1 MISHVTVIIV
11 NYRLLKTHLLHFT
24 KECLMNLISSPHK
37 LLATI
42 MSLMILGTASA
53 ADLKIGVVSPMT
65 GATATFGQEN
75 TNGIKLAYEKLKKG
89 TGKKFDLIIEDDKSE
104 AIEST
109 NATRKLLSVDKVSA
123 MIGAPT
129 SSLAL
134 ASAPIVQEAKVPF
147 ITPTAT
153 NVKVTQVGDYIT
165 RACFTDDF
173 QGVVMA
179 KFAIQNLKK
188 TKGLVLIEN
197 TSDYSKGL
205 AKAFSDEFVKL
216 GGKMASTDELT
227 YAAKDTDFQSLL
239 RKVKRANPD
248 FVFVPGYYVEVGLML
263 KQARALGITVPFL
276 GGDGWDSPKL
286 FEIAGEA
293 VKGSYISNHFAP
305 DDKSPVVQNFV
316 KEYEKAYKTKPG
328 SFAALGYDSLGI
340 LADAIKRAKSTKP
353 TDIRDALVATKGYQG
368 ITGTISFDKDR
379 NPTKSAVVLEA
390 TPAGYVFHSRVNP

>member
-1 MISHVTVIIV
+1 
-11 NYRLLKTHLLHFT
+11 
-24 KECLMNLISSPHK
+24 MNLISSPHK

>member
-1 MISHVTVIIV
+1 MKSFS
-11 NYRLLKTHLLHFT
+11 L
-24 KECLMNLISSPHK
+24 PHK
-37 LLATI
+37 LLAILTI
-42 MSLMILGTASA
+42 IGTFSMASA
-53 ADLKIGVVSPMT
+53 ADLKIGVVSPIT

-75 TNGIKLAYEKLKKG
+75 ANGIKLAYEKLKKG
-89 TGKKFDLIIEDDKSE
+89 SGKKFDLIIEDDKSE

-134 ASAPIVQEAKVPF
+134 ASAPIVQAAKIPF

-179 KFAIQNLKK
+179 KFAIQTLKK
-188 TKGLVLIEN
+188 KSGLILIEN

-205 AKAFSDEFVKL
+205 AKAFGDEFKKL
-216 GGKMASTDELT
+216 GGKMASTEELT

-248 FVFVPGYYVEVGLML
+248 FVFIPGYYVEVGLIM
-263 KQARALGITVPFL
+263 KQARALGITAPFL

-293 VKGSYISNHFAP
+293 VKGSYFSNHFAP

-316 KEYEKAYKTKPG
+316 KEYEKAYGSKPG

-353 TDIRDALVATKGYQG
+353 SDIRDALVATKGYQG
-368 ITGTISFDKDR
+368 ITGTITFDKDR

-390 TPAGYVFHSRVNP
+390 TPAGNIFHSRVNP

>member
-1 MISHVTVIIV
+1 MKMSH
-11 NYRLLKTHLLHFT
+11 L
-24 KECLMNLISSPHK
+24 PHK
-37 LLATI
+37 ILAV
-42 MSLMILGTASA
+42 TATLCLSANLFA
-53 ADLKIGVVSPMT
+53 ADLKIGVVSPIT

-75 TNGIKLAYEKLKKG
+75 ANGIKLAYEKLKKAKG
-89 TGKKFDLIIEDDKSE
+89 PKFDLIIEDDKSE

-109 NATRKLLSVDKVSA
+109 NATRKLLSVDKVSV

-134 ASAPIVQEAKVPF
+134 ASAPIVQEAKIPF

-179 KFAIQNLKK
+179 KFAVNTLKK
-188 TKGLVLIEN
+188 KKGLILIEN

-205 AKAFSDEFVKL
+205 AKAFGDEFKKL
-216 GGKMASTDELT
+216 GGTLASTEELT

-239 RKVKRANPD
+239 RKVRRANPD

-263 KQARALGITVPFL
+263 KQARALGINVPFL

-293 VKGSYISNHFAP
+293 VKGSFISNHFAP
-305 DDKSPVVQNFV
+305 DDKSPVVQAFV
-316 KEYEKAYKTKPG
+316 KDYEKTYGVKPG

-340 LADAIKRAKSTKP
+340 VADAIKRAKSTKP
-353 TDIRDALVATKGYQG
+353 SDIRDALVATKNYQG
-368 ITGTISFDKDR
+368 ITGSITFDKDR

>member
-1 MISHVTVIIV
+1 MIKTRMSH
-11 NYRLLKTHLLHFT
+11 R
-24 KECLMNLISSPHK
+24 M
-37 LLATI
+37 LATI
-42 MSLMILGTASA
+42 TALLISGSAMA
-53 ADLKIGVVSPMT
+53 ADIKIGVVSPMT

-89 TGKKFDLIIEDDKSE
+89 PGKKFDLIIEDDKSE

-109 NATRKLLSVDKVSA
+109 NATRKLLSVDKVSV

-134 ASAPIVQEAKVPF
+134 ASAPIVQEAKIPF

-153 NVKVTQVGDYIT
+153 NAKVTMVGDYIT

-179 KFAIQNLKK
+179 KFAVNTLKK
-188 TKGLVLIEN
+188 TKGLVLVEN

-205 AKAFSDEFVKL
+205 AKAFSDEFLKL
-216 GGKMASTDELT
+216 GGKMVSTEELT

-248 FVFVPGYYVEVGLML
+248 FVFVPGYYVEVGLLL
-263 KQARALGITVPFL
+263 KQARALGITAPFL

-286 FEIAGEA
+286 FEIAGES

-316 KEYEKAYKTKPG
+316 KEYEKAYGVKPG

-340 LADAIKRAKSTKP
+340 VADAIKRAKSTKP
-353 TDIRDALVATKGYQG
+353 ADIRAALVATKGYQG
-368 ITGTISFDKDR
+368 ITGTITFDKDR

-390 TPAGYVFHSRVNP
+390 TPSGYVFHSRVNP

>member
-1 MISHVTVIIV
+1 MKKISI
-11 NYRLLKTHLLHFT
+11 
-24 KECLMNLISSPHK
+24 PHN
-37 LLATI
+37 LLAI
-42 MSLMILGTASA
+42 MTTFLLVGNAVA
-53 ADLKIGVVSPMT
+53 ADFKIGVVSPMT

-75 TNGIKLAYEKLKKG
+75 VNGIKLAYEKLKKAKG
-89 TGKKFDLIIEDDKSE
+89 TKFDLIIEDDKSE

-109 NATRKLLSVDKVSA
+109 NATRKLISVDKVSI

-134 ASAPIVQEAKVPF
+134 ASAPIVQEAKIPF

-153 NVKVTQVGDYIT
+153 NAKVTQVGNFIT

-179 KFAIQNLKK
+179 KFAVNTLKK
-188 TKGLVLIEN
+188 TKGLTLIEN

-205 AKAFSDEFVKL
+205 AKAFGDEFTKL
-216 GGKMASTDELT
+216 GGTMVNTEELT

-248 FVFVPGYYVEVGLML
+248 FVFIPGYYVEVGLII
-263 KQARALGITVPFL
+263 KQARALGINIPFL

-316 KEYEKAYKTKPG
+316 KEYEKAYGTKPG

-340 LADAIKRAKSTKP
+340 VADAMKRAKSLKP
-353 TDIRDALVATKGYQG
+353 TDIRDALVATKNYQG
-368 ITGTISFDKDR
+368 ITGTITFDENR
-379 NPTKSAVVLEA
+379 NPKKSAVVLEA
-390 TPAGYVFHSRVNP
+390 TPSGYVFHSRVNP

>member
-1 MISHVTVIIV
+1 MKKISI
-11 NYRLLKTHLLHFT
+11 
-24 KECLMNLISSPHK
+24 PHN
-37 LLATI
+37 LLAI
-42 MSLMILGTASA
+42 MTTFLLVGNAVA
-53 ADLKIGVVSPMT
+53 ADFKIGVVSPMT

-75 TNGIKLAYEKLKKG
+75 VNGIKLAYEKLKKAKG
-89 TGKKFDLIIEDDKSE
+89 TKFDLIIEDDKSE

-109 NATRKLLSVDKVSA
+109 NATRKLISVDKVSI

-134 ASAPIVQEAKVPF
+134 ASAPIVQEAKIPF

-153 NVKVTQVGDYIT
+153 NAKVTQVGNFIT

-179 KFAIQNLKK
+179 KFAVNTLKK
-188 TKGLVLIEN
+188 TKGLTLIEN

-205 AKAFSDEFVKL
+205 AKAFGDEFTKL
-216 GGKMASTDELT
+216 GGTMVNTEELT

-248 FVFVPGYYVEVGLML
+248 FVFIPGYYVEVGLII
-263 KQARALGITVPFL
+263 KQARALGINIPFL

-316 KEYEKAYKTKPG
+316 KEYEKTYGTKPG

-340 LADAIKRAKSTKP
+340 VADAMKRAKSLKP
-353 TDIRDALVATKGYQG
+353 TDIRDALVATKNYQG
-368 ITGTISFDKDR
+368 ITGTITFDENR
-379 NPTKSAVVLEA
+379 NPKKSAVVLEA
-390 TPAGYVFHSRVNP
+390 TPSGYVFHSRVNP

>member
-1 MISHVTVIIV
+1 MNMLTLPPKILAIAGILALSSTAFCAE
-11 NYRLLKTHLLHFT
+11 LKV
-24 KECLMNLISSPHK
+24 
-37 LLATI
+37 
-42 MSLMILGTASA
+42 
-53 ADLKIGVVSPMT
+53 GVVSPIT

-75 TNGIKLAYEKLKKG
+75 ANGIKLAYEKLKKEKG
-89 TGKKFDLIIEDDKSE
+89 IKFDLIIEDDKSE

-109 NATRKLLSVDKVSA
+109 NATRKLISVDKVSV

-134 ASAPIVQEAKVPF
+134 ASAPIVQEAKIPF

-179 KFAIQNLKK
+179 KFAVNTLKK
-188 TKGLVLIEN
+188 KKGLILIEN

-205 AKAFSDEFVKL
+205 AKSFGDEFKKL
-216 GGKMASTDELT
+216 GGTIASTEELT

-239 RKVKRANPD
+239 RKVRRANPD

-263 KQARALGITVPFL
+263 KQARALGINVPFL
-276 GGDGWDSPKL
+276 GGDGWDSPKI

-293 VKGSYISNHFAP
+293 VRGSFISNHFAP
-305 DDKSPVVQNFV
+305 DDKSPVVQAFV
-316 KEYEKAYKTKPG
+316 KDYEKTYGAKPG

-340 LADAIKRAKSTKP
+340 IADAMKRAKSTRP
-353 TDIRDALVATKGYQG
+353 ADIRDALVATKNYQG
-368 ITGTISFDKDR
+368 ITGSITFDKDR

-390 TPAGYVFHSRVNP
+390 RPSGYVFHSRVNP

>member
-1 MISHVTVIIV
+1 MKMTSTP
-11 NYRLLKTHLLHFT
+11 YR
-24 KECLMNLISSPHK
+24 M
-37 LLATI
+37 LAT
-42 MSLMILGTASA
+42 MTALLMMGTAMA

-109 NATRKLLSVDKVSA
+109 NATRKLLSVDKVSV

-134 ASAPIVQEAKVPF
+134 ASAPIVQEAKIPF

-153 NVKVTQVGDYIT
+153 NAKVTQVGNYIT

-179 KFAIQNLKK
+179 KFAVQTLKK
-188 TKGLVLIEN
+188 TKGLILVEN

-205 AKAFSDEFVKL
+205 AKAFSDEFTKL
-216 GGKMASTDELT
+216 GGKMVNTEELT

-248 FVFVPGYYVEVGLML
+248 FVFIPGYYVEVGLIV
-263 KQARALGITVPFL
+263 KQARALGINVPFL

-316 KEYEKAYKTKPG
+316 KEYEKAYGTKPG

-340 LADAIKRAKSTKP
+340 IADAIKRAKSTKP
-353 TDIRDALVATKGYQG
+353 SDIRDALVATKGYQG
-368 ITGTISFDKDR
+368 ITGTITFDKNR

-390 TPAGYVFHSRVNP
+390 TPSGYVFHSRVNP

>member
-1 MISHVTVIIV
+1 MKSIGK
-11 NYRLLKTHLLHFT
+11 N
-24 KECLMNLISSPHK
+24 HK
-37 LLATI
+37 LLA
-42 MSLMILGTASA
+42 LGLAFVISSSAMA
-53 ADLKIGVVSPMT
+53 ADIKIGVVSPMT

-75 TNGIKLAYEKLKKG
+75 VNGIKLAYEKLKKG
-89 TGKKFDLIIEDDKSE
+89 PGKKFDLIIEDDKSE

-109 NATRKLLSVDKVSA
+109 NATRKLLSVDKVSM

-134 ASAPIVQEAKVPF
+134 ASAPIVQEAKIPF

-153 NVKVTQVGDYIT
+153 NAKVTMVGDYIT

-179 KFAIQNLKK
+179 KFAVETLKK
-188 TKGLVLIEN
+188 KSGLVLIEN

-205 AKAFSDEFVKL
+205 AKSFADNFTKL
-216 GGKMASTDELT
+216 GGKMASTEELT

-248 FVFVPGYYVEVGLML
+248 FVFVPGYYVEVGLLL
-263 KQARALGITVPFL
+263 KQARALGINIPFL

-316 KEYEKAYKTKPG
+316 KEYEKAYGSKPG

-340 LADAIKRAKSTKP
+340 LADAMKRAKSNKP
-353 TDIRDALVATKGYQG
+353 ADIRAALVATKGYQG
-368 ITGTISFDKDR
+368 ITGAITFDKDR

-390 TPAGYVFHSRVNP
+390 TPSGYVFHSRVNP

>member
-1 MISHVTVIIV
+1 MKKIS
-11 NYRLLKTHLLHFT
+11 
-24 KECLMNLISSPHK
+24 MPHRM
-37 LLATI
+37 LATVTA
-42 MSLMILGTASA
+42 LMVMGTAMA

-89 TGKKFDLIIEDDKSE
+89 PGKKFDLIIEDDKSE

-109 NATRKLLSVDKVSA
+109 NATRKLLSVDKVSV

-134 ASAPIVQEAKVPF
+134 ASAPIVQEAKIPF

-153 NVKVTQVGDYIT
+153 NAKVTMVGDYIT

-179 KFAIQNLKK
+179 KFAVQNLKK
-188 TKGLVLIEN
+188 MKGLILIEN

-205 AKAFSDEFVKL
+205 AKAFGDEFKKL
-216 GGKMASTDELT
+216 GGKLVNTEELT

-248 FVFVPGYYVEVGLML
+248 FIFVPGYYVEAGLIV
-263 KQARALGITVPFL
+263 KQARALGINIPFL

-286 FEIAGEA
+286 FEIAGES

-316 KEYEKAYKTKPG
+316 KEYEKAYGTKPG

-340 LADAIKRAKSTKP
+340 VADAIKRAKSTKP
-353 TDIRDALVATKGYQG
+353 SDIRDALVATKGYQG
-368 ITGTISFDKDR
+368 ITGTITFDKNR

-390 TPAGYVFHSRVNP
+390 TPSGYVFHSRVNP

>member
-1 MISHVTVIIV
+1 MV
-11 NYRLLKTHLLHFT
+11 
-24 KECLMNLISSPHK
+24 
-37 LLATI
+37 
-42 MSLMILGTASA
+42 GTAMA

-89 TGKKFDLIIEDDKSE
+89 PGKKFDLIIEDDKSE

-109 NATRKLLSVDKVSA
+109 NATRKLLSVDKVSV

-134 ASAPIVQEAKVPF
+134 ASAPIVQEAKIPF

-153 NVKVTQVGDYIT
+153 NAKVTMVGDYIT

-179 KFAIQNLKK
+179 KFAVQTLKK
-188 TKGLVLIEN
+188 TKGLILIEN

-205 AKAFSDEFVKL
+205 AKAFGDEFTKL
-216 GGKMASTDELT
+216 GGKMVNTEELT

-248 FVFVPGYYVEVGLML
+248 FIFVPGYYVEAGLIV
-263 KQARALGITVPFL
+263 KQARALGINVPFL

-316 KEYEKAYKTKPG
+316 KDYEKAYGTKPG

-340 LADAIKRAKSTKP
+340 VADAIKRAKSTKP
-353 TDIRDALVATKGYQG
+353 SDIRDALVATKGYQG
-368 ITGTISFDKDR
+368 ITGTITFDKNR

-390 TPAGYVFHSRVNP
+390 TPSGYVFHSRVNP

>member
-1 MISHVTVIIV
+1 MKLSH
-11 NYRLLKTHLLHFT
+11 L
-24 KECLMNLISSPHK
+24 PHK
-37 LLATI
+37 ILAILTI
-42 MSLMILGTASA
+42 TGLFNFATA
-53 ADLKIGVVSPMT
+53 ADLKVGVVSPMT

-75 TNGIKLAYEKLKKG
+75 VNGIKLAHKKLQKG
-89 TGKKFDLIIEDDKSE
+89 KGVKFDIIIEDDKSE

-109 NATRKLLSVDKVSA
+109 NATRKLLSVDKVSV

-134 ASAPIVQEAKVPF
+134 ASAPIVQEAKIPF

-153 NVKVTQVGDYIT
+153 NAKVTMVGDYIT

-179 KFAIQNLKK
+179 KFAVQTLKK

-205 AKAFSDEFVKL
+205 AKSFSDEFSKL
-216 GGKMASTDELT
+216 GGKMVSTDELT

-239 RKVKRANPD
+239 RKVKRANPE
-248 FVFVPGYYVEVGLML
+248 FIFIPGYYVEVGLIIR
-263 KQARALGITVPFL
+263 QARALGITVPFL

-316 KEYEKAYKTKPG
+316 KEYETTYGEKPG
-328 SFAALGYDSLGI
+328 SFAALGYDSVGI
-340 LADAIKRAKSTKP
+340 VADAIKRAKSTKP
-353 TDIRDALVATKGYQG
+353 ADIRAALVATKGYQG
-368 ITGTISFDKDR
+368 ITGTITFDKNR

-390 TPAGYVFHSRVNP
+390 TPSGYIFHSRVNP

>member
-1 MISHVTVIIV
+1 
-11 NYRLLKTHLLHFT
+11 
-24 KECLMNLISSPHK
+24 MNLLALPHK
-37 LLATI
+37 LMAT
-42 MSLMILGTASA
+42 SLIFGLSFSVFA

-75 TNGIKLAYEKLKKG
+75 ANGIKLAYEKLKKAKG
-89 TGKKFDLIIEDDKSE
+89 VKFDLIIEDDKSE

-109 NATRKLLSVDKVSA
+109 NATRKLLSVDKVSV

-134 ASAPIVQEAKVPF
+134 ASAPIVQEAKIPF

-153 NVKVTQVGDYIT
+153 NAKVTMVGDYIT

-179 KFAIQNLKK
+179 KFAMTTLKK
-188 TKGLVLIEN
+188 SKGLVLVEN

-205 AKAFSDEFVKL
+205 AKSFSDEFLKL
-216 GGKMASTDELT
+216 GGSMASKEELT

-248 FVFVPGYYVEVGLML
+248 FIFIPGYYVEVGLIV

-316 KEYEKAYKTKPG
+316 KEYEKAYGSKPG

-340 LADAIKRAKSTKP
+340 VADAIKRAKSTKP
-353 TDIRDALVATKGYQG
+353 SDIRAALVATKGYQG
-368 ITGTISFDKDR
+368 ITGAITFDKDR

-390 TPAGYVFHSRVNP
+390 TPSGYIFHSRVNP

>member
-1 MISHVTVIIV
+1 
-11 NYRLLKTHLLHFT
+11 
-24 KECLMNLISSPHK
+24 
-37 LLATI
+37 
-42 MSLMILGTASA
+42 MILTSTAQA
-53 ADLKIGVVSPMT
+53 ANIKIGVVSPMT

-75 TNGIKLAYEKLKKG
+75 TNGIKLAYEKLKKIPG
-89 TGKKFDLIIEDDKSE
+89 IKFDLIIEDDKSE

-109 NATRKLLSVDKVSA
+109 NATRKLISVDKVSA

-134 ASAPIVQEAKVPF
+134 ASAPIVQQAKIPF

-179 KFAIQNLKK
+179 KFAVNTLKK
-188 TKGLVLIEN
+188 TKGLILIEN

-205 AKAFSDEFVKL
+205 AKAFGDEFLKL
-216 GGKMASTDELT
+216 GGKMVLTEELT
-227 YAAKDTDFQSLL
+227 YAAKDTDFLSLL

-263 KQARALGITVPFL
+263 KQARSLGIDIPFL

-316 KEYEKAYKTKPG
+316 KEYEKTYGTKPG

-340 LADAIKRAKSTKP
+340 LVDAMKRAKSMKTLDLKV
-353 TDIRDALVATKGYQG
+353 ALLATKNYQG
-368 ITGTISFDKDR
+368 ITGSITFDKNR

-390 TPAGYVFHSRVNP
+390 TPAGYIFHSRVNP

>member
-1 MISHVTVIIV
+1 MKL
-11 NYRLLKTHLLHFT
+11 NHL
-24 KECLMNLISSPHK
+24 PHK
-37 LLATI
+37 ILAILTITGLFNLAT
-42 MSLMILGTASA
+42 A
-53 ADLKIGVVSPMT
+53 ADLKVGVVSPMT

-75 TNGIKLAYEKLKKG
+75 VNGIKLAHKKLQKG
-89 TGKKFDLIIEDDKSE
+89 KGVKFDIIIEDDKSE

-109 NATRKLLSVDKVSA
+109 NATRKLLSVDKVSV

-134 ASAPIVQEAKVPF
+134 ASAPIVQEAKIPF

-153 NVKVTQVGDYIT
+153 NAKVTMVGDYIT

-179 KFAIQNLKK
+179 KFAVQTLKK

-205 AKAFSDEFVKL
+205 AKSFSDEFSKL
-216 GGKMASTDELT
+216 GGKMVSTDELT

-239 RKVKRANPD
+239 RKVKRANPE
-248 FVFVPGYYVEVGLML
+248 FIFIPGYYVEVGLIIR
-263 KQARALGITVPFL
+263 QARALGITVPFL

-316 KEYEKAYKTKPG
+316 KEYETTYGEKPG
-328 SFAALGYDSLGI
+328 SFAALGYDSVGI
-340 LADAIKRAKSTKP
+340 VADAIKRAKSTKP
-353 TDIRDALVATKGYQG
+353 ADIRAALVATKGYQG
-368 ITGTISFDKDR
+368 ITGTITFDKNR

-390 TPAGYVFHSRVNP
+390 TPSGYIFHSRVNP

>member
-1 MISHVTVIIV
+1 MKKIS
-11 NYRLLKTHLLHFT
+11 
-24 KECLMNLISSPHK
+24 MPHN
-37 LLATI
+37 LLAIMTTI
-42 MSLMILGTASA
+42 LLMGHAVA

-75 TNGIKLAYEKLKKG
+75 VNGIKLAYEKLKKDKG
-89 TGKKFDLIIEDDKSE
+89 IKFDLIIEDDKSE

-109 NATRKLLSVDKVSA
+109 NATRKLLSVDKVSV

-134 ASAPIVQEAKVPF
+134 ASAPIVQEAKIPF

-153 NVKVTQVGDYIT
+153 NARVTQVGNFIT

-179 KFAIQNLKK
+179 KFAINTLKK
-188 TKGLVLIEN
+188 TKGLTLIEN

-205 AKAFSDEFVKL
+205 AKAFSDEFTKM
-216 GGKMASTDELT
+216 GGKMVNTEELT

-248 FVFVPGYYVEVGLML
+248 FVFIPGYYVEVGLII
-263 KQARALGITVPFL
+263 KQARALGINVPFL

-286 FEIAGEA
+286 FEIAGDA
-293 VKGSYISNHFAP
+293 VKGSFISNHFAP

-316 KEYEKAYKTKPG
+316 KEYEKTYGTKPG

-340 LADAIKRAKSTKP
+340 VADAMKRAKSLKP
-353 TDIRDALVATKGYQG
+353 TDIRDALVATKNYQG
-368 ITGTISFDKDR
+368 ITGTITFDENR
-379 NPTKSAVVLEA
+379 NPKKSAVVLEA
-390 TPAGYVFHSRVNP
+390 TPSGYVFHSRVNP

>member
-1 MISHVTVIIV
+1 MKLSH
-11 NYRLLKTHLLHFT
+11 L
-24 KECLMNLISSPHK
+24 PHK
-37 LLATI
+37 ILAILTI
-42 MSLMILGTASA
+42 TGLFNFATA
-53 ADLKIGVVSPMT
+53 ADLKVGVVSPMT

-75 TNGIKLAYEKLKKG
+75 VNGIKLAHKKLQKG
-89 TGKKFDLIIEDDKSE
+89 KGVKFDIIIEDDKSE

-109 NATRKLLSVDKVSA
+109 NATRKLLSVDKVSV

-134 ASAPIVQEAKVPF
+134 ASAPIVQEAKIPF

-153 NVKVTQVGDYIT
+153 NAKVTMVGDYIT

-179 KFAIQNLKK
+179 KFAVQTLKK

-205 AKAFSDEFVKL
+205 AKSFSDEFSKL
-216 GGKMASTDELT
+216 GGKMVSTDELT

-239 RKVKRANPD
+239 RKVKRANPE
-248 FVFVPGYYVEVGLML
+248 FIFIPGYYVEVGLIIR
-263 KQARALGITVPFL
+263 QARALGITVPFL

-316 KEYEKAYKTKPG
+316 KEYETTYGEKPG
-328 SFAALGYDSLGI
+328 SFAALGYDSVGI
-340 LADAIKRAKSTKP
+340 IADAIKRAKSTKP
-353 TDIRDALVATKGYQG
+353 ADIRAALVATKGYQG
-368 ITGTISFDKDR
+368 ITGTITFDKNR

-390 TPAGYVFHSRVNP
+390 TPSGYIFHSRVNP

>member
-1 MISHVTVIIV
+1 MKMRSG
-11 NYRLLKTHLLHFT
+11 
-24 KECLMNLISSPHK
+24 PHR
-37 LLATI
+37 LLATS
-42 MSLMILGTASA
+42 MFLLLTTSAFA

-75 TNGIKLAYEKLKKG
+75 VNGIKLAYEKMKKMAG
-89 TGKKFDLIIEDDKSE
+89 GKKFDLIIEDDKSE

-109 NATRKLLSVDKVSA
+109 NATRKLLSVDKVSV

-134 ASAPIVQEAKVPF
+134 ASAPIVQEAKIPF

-153 NVKVTQVGDYIT
+153 NAKVTQVGDYIT

-179 KFAIQNLKK
+179 KFAVENLKK

-205 AKAFSDEFVKL
+205 AKSFTEAFTKL
-216 GGKMASTDELT
+216 GGKMASTEDLT

-248 FVFVPGYYVEVGLML
+248 FVFVPGYYVEVGLLL
-263 KQARALGITVPFL
+263 KQARAQGINVPFL

-316 KEYEKAYKTKPG
+316 KDYEKAYGSKPG

-340 LADAIKRAKSTKP
+340 VADAIKRAKSTKP
-353 TDIRDALVATKGYQG
+353 ADIRAALVATKGYQG

-390 TPAGYVFHSRVNP
+390 TPSGYVFHSRVNP

>member
-1 MISHVTVIIV
+1 M
-11 NYRLLKTHLLHFT
+11 
-24 KECLMNLISSPHK
+24 
-37 LLATI
+37 LATI
-42 MSLMILGTASA
+42 TALLISGSAMA
-53 ADLKIGVVSPMT
+53 ADIKVGVVSPMT

-89 TGKKFDLIIEDDKSE
+89 PGKKFDLIIEDDKSE

-109 NATRKLLSVDKVSA
+109 NATRKLLSVDKVSV

-134 ASAPIVQEAKVPF
+134 ASAPIVQEAKIPF

-153 NVKVTQVGDYIT
+153 NAKVTMVGDYIT

-179 KFAIQNLKK
+179 KFAVNTLKK
-188 TKGLVLIEN
+188 TKGLVLVEN

-205 AKAFSDEFVKL
+205 AKAFSDEFLKL
-216 GGKMASTDELT
+216 GGKMVSTEELT

-248 FVFVPGYYVEVGLML
+248 FVFVPGYYVEVGLLL
-263 KQARALGITVPFL
+263 KQARALGITAPFL

-286 FEIAGEA
+286 FEIAGES

-316 KEYEKAYKTKPG
+316 KEYEKAYGVKPG

-340 LADAIKRAKSTKP
+340 IADALKRAKSNKP
-353 TDIRDALVATKGYQG
+353 ADIRAALVATKGYQG
-368 ITGTISFDKDR
+368 ITGTITFDKDR

-390 TPAGYVFHSRVNP
+390 TPSGYVFHSRVNP

>member
-1 MISHVTVIIV
+1 MTSLSVSTSFFKEYLMKFHSSSHRFMAT
-11 NYRLLKTHLLHFT
+11 LGAF
-24 KECLMNLISSPHK
+24 LI
-37 LLATI
+37 A
-42 MSLMILGTASA
+42 GSA
-53 ADLKIGVVSPMT
+53 MAANMKIGVVSPMT

-75 TNGIKLAYEKLKKG
+75 ANGIKLAYEKLKKG
-89 TGKKFDLIIEDDKSE
+89 PGKKFDLIIEDDKSE

-123 MIGAPT
+123 IIGAPT

-134 ASAPIVQEAKVPF
+134 ASAPIVQEAKIPF

-153 NVKVTQVGDYIT
+153 NAKVTLVGDYIT

-179 KFAIQNLKK
+179 KFAVNTLKK

-205 AKAFSDEFVKL
+205 AKAFTDEFTKL
-216 GGKMASTDELT
+216 GGKMVNTEELT
-227 YAAKDTDFQSLL
+227 YAAKDTDFQSIL

-248 FVFVPGYYVEVGLML
+248 FVFIPGYYVEAGLIV
-263 KQARALGITVPFL
+263 KQARALGINVAFL

-316 KEYEKAYKTKPG
+316 KEYEKAYGSKPG

-340 LADAIKRAKSTKP
+340 LADAIKRAKSSKP
-353 TDIRDALVATKGYQG
+353 SDIQAALVTTKGYQG
-368 ITGTISFDKDR
+368 ITGTITFDKDR

-390 TPAGYVFHSRVNP
+390 TPSGYVFHSRVNP

>member
-1 MISHVTVIIV
+1 MKMRSG
-11 NYRLLKTHLLHFT
+11 
-24 KECLMNLISSPHK
+24 PHR
-37 LLATI
+37 LLATS
-42 MSLMILGTASA
+42 MFLLLTTSAFA

-75 TNGIKLAYEKLKKG
+75 ANGIKLAYEKMKKMAG
-89 TGKKFDLIIEDDKSE
+89 GKKFDLIIEDDKSE

-109 NATRKLLSVDKVSA
+109 NATRKLLSVDKVSV

-134 ASAPIVQEAKVPF
+134 ASAPIVQEAKIPY

-153 NVKVTQVGDYIT
+153 NAKVTMVGDYIT

-179 KFAIQNLKK
+179 KFAVETLKK
-188 TKGLVLIEN
+188 TKGLVLVEN

-205 AKAFSDEFVKL
+205 AKSFTEAFTKL
-216 GGKMASTDELT
+216 GGKMASTEELT

-248 FVFVPGYYVEVGLML
+248 FVFVPGYYVEVGLLL
-263 KQARALGITVPFL
+263 KQARAQGINVPFL

-316 KEYEKAYKTKPG
+316 KDYEKAYGSKPG

-340 LADAIKRAKSTKP
+340 VADAIKRAKSTKP
-353 TDIRDALVATKGYQG
+353 ADIRAALVATKGYQG
-368 ITGTISFDKDR
+368 ITGTITFDKDR

-390 TPAGYVFHSRVNP
+390 TPSGYVFHSRVNP

>member
-1 MISHVTVIIV
+1 MKMTSMPHRMLAAITA
-11 NYRLLKTHLLHFT
+11 LLVV
-24 KECLMNLISSPHK
+24 
-37 LLATI
+37 
-42 MSLMILGTASA
+42 GTTMA

-89 TGKKFDLIIEDDKSE
+89 PGKKFDLIIEDDKSE

-109 NATRKLLSVDKVSA
+109 NATRKLLSVDKVSV

-153 NVKVTQVGDYIT
+153 NAKVTMVGDYIT

-179 KFAIQNLKK
+179 KFAVQNLKK
-188 TKGLVLIEN
+188 MKGLILIEN

-205 AKAFSDEFVKL
+205 AKAFGDEFTKL
-216 GGKMASTDELT
+216 GGKLVNTEELT

-248 FVFVPGYYVEVGLML
+248 FIFVPGYYVEAGLIV
-263 KQARALGITVPFL
+263 KQARALGINVPFL

-286 FEIAGEA
+286 FEIAGES

-316 KEYEKAYKTKPG
+316 KDYEKAYGTKPG

-340 LADAIKRAKSTKP
+340 VADAIKRAKSTKP
-353 TDIRDALVATKGYQG
+353 SDIRDALVATKGYQG
-368 ITGTISFDKDR
+368 ITGTITFDKNR

-390 TPAGYVFHSRVNP
+390 TPSGYVFHSRVNP